1 MTCAFCINVNVSPCS
16 TLVQHR
22 WSYRTRTNSNGEAAS
37 RAGIRH
43 LWSIL
48 PQKPF
53 IYKGHCELSDA
64 SYVMLGKVIFYY

>member
-1 MTCAFCINVNVSPCS
+1 MTCACLINVNVSPCS

-22 WSYRTRTNSNGEAAS
+22 WSYAKRTNSNGEAAS

-43 LWSIL
+43 LCELL

-64 SYVMLGKVIFYY
+64 KLVMLGKVIFYY